1 MKPFH
6 LPILNDEE
14 HFLHLATTRDALAHS
29 LSFSPKTLIRKL
41 KAKGFILKPGL
52 ISPEDQKSIRQ
63 LLGFDIEA

>member
-14 HFLHLATTRDALAHS
+14 HFLHLTTTRDALAQS
-29 LSFSPKTLIRKL
+29 LGFSPKTLKRKL